1 MDEPWRKL
9 SSRELRGNSISFP
22 AVKKFKILD
31 YVQSFENHGITATS
45 LLSIQISSSGQC
57 RVTFAQQSFAS
68 SICKHGLRMDGS
80 HIFPIAVDESLH
92 SVQIHIHDVPIWV
105 SNAAVESALSEYGTV
120 LGAIRHG
127 RIKVREN
134 VFVASGIRFA
144 AFKFLPGRT
153 MPSYVKTR
161 DGKGTFR
168 VFHQDQQPTCRICS
182 SNDHLARDCPKQR
195 PQLRSQQPSQQPQP
209 PLGASDHIVIS
220 GDIKYKTK
228 QLNYVSKPN
237 RTSWKWSQDAV
248 GRLRQ
253 ALLTT
258 NLLPE
263 VPHNRSVNGF
273 WSHWKHK
280 VISLAEQHCKTP
292 PRLPNTQQRQSPSR
306 PWITKDLLTG
316 IKLKHKLYRTYL
328 HDRSAHNWES
338 FTSQRN
344 KVTTMLRRAKSTFV
358 LSQSH
363 PDNFSHSNLHKVVKC
378 LKTKT
383 CTPIPDLINQSQN
396 AKTPLSKAT
405 MLNNFFIQ
413 QSQQSVSNCN
423 NEIPRINTTPTIT
436 STLTNFKTTPTDVED
451 LLQQLDTSK
460 SNGSDGI
467 PTRLLKEAASELAPS
482 LSALFNLSFE
492 TGQTPQEWRDATV
505 TPIHK
510 KGTKSSPTNY
520 RPISLLPVVSKV
532 QERVVY
538 NRLYSHI
545 QQHLPTHQSGFRQC
559 DGTELQLARINHEIS
574 AHRDSGHHVSACF
587 FDLSKAFDR
596 VWHPGLLKKL
606 SHYGVEAEA
615 HIWLTGYLSGRRQR
629 VQVDGT
635 VSPWLGVPAG
645 VPQGSV
651 LGPLLFLT
659 YTIDLPNACINDDTT
674 CSQFADDTALIA
686 STSSPQ
692 QTEQQLQR
700 AVTSAAKWLNDWHLL
715 VNIDKTVTMTFYHD
729 NRPPAHLPT
738 LFLNDSPLKTV
749 RQQRHLGV
757 IFQHNLQ
764 WSTHVN
770 NIINKSLKVLHM
782 LTKLRNSLNSSALS
796 YLYCTYIRPILEYA
810 CIAVTPLPHNI
821 LDRLERIQRKAARIC
836 LHLPLFS
843 PVDHSSLLHRL
854 QLPTLFSRR
863 RIKQLLL
870 SHSIFHHYAPPHLLQ
885 LQLPPLAANVYSLRR
900 PRSYHLPTSR
910 TDRLKDSPIFRALH
924 YFNSLPD
931 AMKSIKDRTMFKS
944 EIHSLF
950 VSSICPCSDHPLPYV

>member
-1 MDEPWRKL
+1 MRKSVLVVPARNNPPPPPPRVQTSPQQQQHQHKVFPDMKFLSFNARSLFNKMDELTPLVCQPSIQPSCIAIQETWANPTEEDGMYNLPNYTTHRQDRNGYGGGVAL
-9 SSRELRGNSISFP
+9 YVSNTTTHERLDIGMIAAESVWIAADSSRGKIAVASIYRPPRADVHEFSEELEICIK
-22 AVKKFKILD
+22 AVRKNYDNILLLGD
-31 YVQSFENHGITATS
+31 FNTTHSSWLPTDKTDSMGESLHC
-45 LLSIQISSSGQC
+45 LLSILNLQQHTNFSTHIHRQLPSACLDLVISNISSE
-57 RVTFAQQSFAS
+57 
-68 SICKHGLRMDGS
+68 D
-80 HIFPIAVDESLH
+80 
-92 SVQIHIHDVPIWV
+92 
-105 SNAAVESALSEYGTV
+105 LS
-120 LGAIRHG
+120 
-127 RIKVREN
+127 
-134 VFVASGIRFA
+134 VAS
-144 AFKFLPGRT
+144 L
-153 MPSYVKTR
+153 
-161 DGKGTFR
+161 
-168 VFHQDQQPTCRICS
+168 
-182 SNDHLARDCPKQR
+182 
-195 PQLRSQQPSQQPQP
+195 P

-258 NLLPE
+258 NLVPE
-263 VPHNRSVNGF
+263 VPHNRSVNAF

-292 PRLPNTQQRQSPSR
+292 PRLPNTEQRQSPSR

-344 KVTTMLRRAKSTFV
+344 KVTTMLRRAKSTFA

-436 STLTNFKTTPTDVED
+436 STLTNFKTTPTDMED

-482 LSALFNLSFE
+482 VSALFNFSFE

-635 VSPWLGVPAG
+635 VSP
-645 VPQGSV
+645 
-651 LGPLLFLT
+651 
-659 YTIDLPNACINDDTT
+659 
-674 CSQFADDTALIA
+674 
-686 STSSPQ
+686 
-692 QTEQQLQR
+692 
-700 AVTSAAKWLNDWHLL
+700 
-715 VNIDKTVTMTFYHD
+715 
-729 NRPPAHLPT
+729 
-738 LFLNDSPLKTV
+738 
-749 RQQRHLGV
+749 
-757 IFQHNLQ
+757 
-764 WSTHVN
+764 
-770 NIINKSLKVLHM
+770 
-782 LTKLRNSLNSSALS
+782 
-796 YLYCTYIRPILEYA
+796 
-810 CIAVTPLPHNI
+810 
-821 LDRLERIQRKAARIC
+821 
-836 LHLPLFS
+836 
-843 PVDHSSLLHRL
+843 
-854 QLPTLFSRR
+854 
-863 RIKQLLL
+863 
-870 SHSIFHHYAPPHLLQ
+870 
-885 LQLPPLAANVYSLRR
+885 
-900 PRSYHLPTSR
+900 
-910 TDRLKDSPIFRALH
+910 
-924 YFNSLPD
+924 
-931 AMKSIKDRTMFKS
+931 
-944 EIHSLF
+944 
-950 VSSICPCSDHPLPYV
+950 

>member
-1 MDEPWRKL
+1 MFPDMKFLSFNARSLFNKMDELTPLVCKPSIQPSFIAIQETWANPTEEDGMYNLPNYTTHRQDRNGYGGGVAL
-9 SSRELRGNSISFP
+9 YVSNTTTHERLDIGMIAAESVWIAADSSRGKIAVASIYRPPRADVHQFSEELEIGMK
-22 AVKKFKILD
+22 AVRKNYDNILLLGD
-31 YVQSFENHGITATS
+31 FNATHS
-45 LLSIQISSSGQC
+45 LLPTDKTDSMGESLHCLLSILNLQQHTNFSTHIHRQLPSACLDLVISNISSE
-57 RVTFAQQSFAS
+57 
-68 SICKHGLRMDGS
+68 D
-80 HIFPIAVDESLH
+80 
-92 SVQIHIHDVPIWV
+92 
-105 SNAAVESALSEYGTV
+105 LS
-120 LGAIRHG
+120 
-127 RIKVREN
+127 
-134 VFVASGIRFA
+134 VAS
-144 AFKFLPGRT
+144 L
-153 MPSYVKTR
+153 
-161 DGKGTFR
+161 
-168 VFHQDQQPTCRICS
+168 
-182 SNDHLARDCPKQR
+182 
-195 PQLRSQQPSQQPQP
+195 P

-258 NLLPE
+258 NLVPE

-292 PRLPNTQQRQSPSR
+292 PRLPNSQQRQSPSR

-413 QSQQSVSNCN
+413 QSQQSVSNNYCN

-606 SHYGVEAEA
+606 FHYGVEAEA

-674 CSQFADDTALIA
+674 CGQFADDTALIA

-692 QTEQQLQR
+692 QTELQLQR

-738 LFLNDSPLKTV
+738 IFLNDSPLKTV

-821 LDRLERIQRKAARIC
+821 LDRLERI
-836 LHLPLFS
+836 
-843 PVDHSSLLHRL
+843 
-854 QLPTLFSRR
+854 
-863 RIKQLLL
+863 
-870 SHSIFHHYAPPHLLQ
+870 
-885 LQLPPLAANVYSLRR
+885 
-900 PRSYHLPTSR
+900 
-910 TDRLKDSPIFRALH
+910 
-924 YFNSLPD
+924 
-931 AMKSIKDRTMFKS
+931 
-944 EIHSLF
+944 
-950 VSSICPCSDHPLPYV
+950 

>member
-1 MDEPWRKL
+1 MVSQPASFQTMLAVFRKLRAQGLQKHTMLPTVPHFDFLQPMFKMTTRFGCSSAEERASIMDEAIPGKTKR
-9 SSRELRGNSISFP
+9 
-22 AVKKFKILD
+22 
-31 YVQSFENHGITATS
+31 AT
-45 LLSIQISSSGQC
+45 G
-57 RVTFAQQSFAS
+57 T
-68 SICKHGLRMDGS
+68 
-80 HIFPIAVDESLH
+80 
-92 SVQIHIHDVPIWV
+92 WV
-105 SNAAVESALSEYGTV
+105 RAFSEY
-120 LGAIRHG
+120 
-127 RIKVREN
+127 
-134 VFVASGIRFA
+134 
-144 AFKFLPGRT
+144 
-153 MPSYVKTR
+153 
-161 DGKGTFR
+161 
-168 VFHQDQQPTCRICS
+168 CS
-182 SNDHLARDCPKQR
+182 D
-195 PQLRSQQPSQQPQP
+195 
-209 PLGASDHIVIS
+209 
-220 GDIKYKTK
+220 
-228 QLNYVSKPN
+228 LN
-237 RTSWKWSQDAV
+237 
-248 GRLRQ
+248 L
-253 ALLTT
+253 
-258 NLLPE
+258 
-263 VPHNRSVNGF
+263 
-273 WSHWKHK
+273 
-280 VISLAEQHCKTP
+280 
-292 PRLPNTQQRQSPSR
+292 
-306 PWITKDLLTG
+306 
-316 IKLKHKLYRTYL
+316 
-328 HDRSAHNWES
+328 
-338 FTSQRN
+338 
-344 KVTTMLRRAKSTFV
+344 
-358 LSQSH
+358 
-363 PDNFSHSNLHKVVKC
+363 
-378 LKTKT
+378 KT
-383 CTPIPDLINQSQN
+383 CTASKLAPKLEGFYADLRKQDGSIYKRASYIAARGALQRHLTFFDSTFSIYKDKEFVKANSVLNGVLKQNKESCLEEGVEHKRALSAEDWDLVQEYFKKVSMSSDPVSHCRYVWFVVSLHFCLKACEIHSQLN
-396 AKTPLSKAT
+396 KCDLVFGKDENDCDIITLSKDFMSKNHQGGLKGSAFSSAGCITDSEQVATVRRYLDHLHRSCQLLFQRARIASQPEVAAWFMNMPLSHNLVGKMMSQISADAK
-405 MLNNFFIQ
+405 LFFIQ

-606 SHYGVEAEA
+606 FHYGVEAEA
-615 HIWLTGYLSGRRQR
+615 HIWLTRYLSGRRQR

-738 LFLNDSPLKTV
+738 IFLNDSPLKTV